1 MSVATPQT
9 CTHLLLDIEGTTC
22 PVDYVAGTLFPY
34 AAAAL
39 NEFLK
44 EHGGDTE
51 VQALIE
57 QIRKAW
63 EEDNH
68 EQARTLYQQHAKGS
82 PHCTPYI
89 HWLIRKD
96 RKLTPLKSLQGK
108 IWNLGYR
115 KGDLQAPLFRDISA
129 ALQRLKHQGIILASY
144 SSGSIEAQHLLY
156 QYSKAGNLKPLFSH
170 WFDTTTGPKK
180 DPKSYKKIS
189 EIMNAESD
197 QVTFISDANAELHA
211 ARTVG
216 MNAVF
221 SDRPGNPETS
231 SEGFSTLQSLT
242 NLMLS

>member
-22 PVDYVAGTLFPY
+22 PVDYVARTLFPY
-34 AAAAL
+34 AVEAL
-39 NEFLK
+39 EEFLS

-57 QIRKAW
+57 QIRWAW

-89 HWLIRKD
+89 RWLIRED

-108 IWNLGYR
+108 IWNLGYQ
-115 KGDLQAPLFRDISA
+115 KGDLQAPLFDDIST
-129 ALQRLKHQGIILASY
+129 ALHRLKRQGIILASY

-156 QYSKAGNLKPLFSH
+156 QYSNAGNLKPLFSH
-170 WFDTTTGPKK
+170 WFDTTTGQKK
-180 DPKSYKKIS
+180 DAESYKTIS
-189 EIMNAESD
+189 EAMNAEAD
-197 QVTFISDANAELHA
+197 RVTFISDVNAELQA
-211 ARTVG
+211 ARMAG
-216 MNAVF
+216 MNAIF

-231 SEGFSTLQSLT
+231 SNGFPALKSWT
-242 NLMLS
+242 NLLTD